1 MRQDGKTALIWT
13 PLDPTQEGHGMGQ
26 EGKATMGAI
35 LWELML
41 ALTRLEAVAELGARH
56 MREKGLEDEASM
68 LWDLYAVAGDWLDEI
83 MTWTANLV
91 REREGKDE

>member
-1 MRQDGKTALIWT
+1 MR
-13 PLDPTQEGHGMGQ
+13 Q
-26 EGKATMGAI
+26 EGKTTLGAI

-68 LWDLYAVAGDWLDEI
+68 LWDLYVMAGDWLEET
-83 MTWTANLV
+83 MTWVANLV
-91 REREGKDE
+91 RGEGGKDE

>member
-1 MRQDGKTALIWT
+1 MRQDGKTTL
-13 PLDPTQEGHGMGQ
+13 
-26 EGKATMGAI
+26 GAI

-56 MREKGLEDEASM
+56 MREKGLEDEARM
-68 LWDLYAVAGDWLDEI
+68 LWDLYAIAGDWLEEV

-91 REREGKDE
+91 REEGGKDE